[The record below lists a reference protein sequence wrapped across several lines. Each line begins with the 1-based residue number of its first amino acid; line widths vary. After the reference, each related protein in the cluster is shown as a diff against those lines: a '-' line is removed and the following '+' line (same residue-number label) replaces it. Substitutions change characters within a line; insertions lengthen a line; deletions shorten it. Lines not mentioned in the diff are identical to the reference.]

1 MKEKYVKPTIVYNIR
16 GTGIVPLAAAA
27 AAAEVGAALL
37 AGYAAGRVVAN
48 AMEART
54 LRKLQTL
61 QELGDGI

>member
-1 MKEKYVKPTIVYNIR
+1 MKEKYVKPTIVDNIR

-27 AAAEVGAALL
+27 AAAEVGVALL
-37 AGYAAGRVVAN
+37 AGYAAGRAVSN

-61 QELGDGI
+61 QALGDGI